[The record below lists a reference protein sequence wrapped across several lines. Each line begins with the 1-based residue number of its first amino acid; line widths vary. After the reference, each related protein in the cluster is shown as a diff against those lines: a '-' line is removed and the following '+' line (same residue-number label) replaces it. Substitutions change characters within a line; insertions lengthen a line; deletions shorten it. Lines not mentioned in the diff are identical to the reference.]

1 MYLQD
6 LIFTLGKFWAER
18 GCVIEQPV
26 DVEVGAGTFHPA
38 TFLRVLGPEPWNAA
52 FAQFCRRPSDGRY
65 GENPNRAGAYYQYQV
80 GLKPSPLNVQD
91 LYLDSLRAIGLDPKV
106 HDIRFVEDDWESPT
120 LGAWG
125 LGWEVW
131 CDGMEVTQFTY
142 FQQAGGIDL
151 MPVTAELTYGVE
163 RLAMY
168 LQNVASMFDLK
179 WDRNVTYGQL
189 RKPWEVEYSTYHFEE
204 LDPKIAF
211 ELFDTYERECNRLL
225 ARGLTLPAYEMCRLK
240 SSHQFNSLDARG
252 ADQRHRAPAL
262 HRPASARH
270 GACVRACVRPVARE
284 ARLSVVA
291 ERSRRAAARRPAF
304 DGAIEAGVNAAALA
318 AARKSWCR
326 TVPGAGACR
335 LACCSR
341 SVARRSRRRC
351 SARALVDLPRGT
363 LAKKLDATPASRTAR
378 SPAYGTPRRLAVIV
392 DAQSPIARP
401 SSTKLRRR
409 AAGVGGGRAR
419 WLADESRPRLRG
431 EEWRRAG
438 RDAPEARGRRQ
449 ERA

>member
-6 LIFTLGKFWAER
+6 LIFTLQKFWADR

-65 GENPNRAGAYYQYQV
+65 GDNPNRAGAYYQFQV
-80 GLKPSPLNVQD
+80 GLKPSPLHVQD
-91 LYLDSLRAIGLDPKV
+91 LYLDSLRAIGLDPAV

-168 LQNVASMFDLK
+168 LQNVSSMYEVK
-179 WDRNVTYGQL
+179 WDKNTTYGQI
-189 RKPWEVEYSTYHFEE
+189 RHPWEVEYSTYQFEE
-204 LDPKIAF
+204 MSADNAF
-211 ELFDTYERECNRLL
+211 RMFDQYEAECQRLL
-225 ARGLTLPAYEMCRLK
+225 ARTKDGAPAPLVLPAYEFCMK

-252 ADQRHRAPAL
+252 AISVTERARYIQRVRNMAK
-262 HRPASARH
+262 
-270 GACVRACVRPVARE
+270 ACAIQYVQSR
-284 ARLSVVA
+284 ARLGFPLLPETIGA
-291 ERSRRAAARRPAF
+291 TAQAAFNAAMNKDTDANRA
-304 DGAIEAGVNAAALA
+304 VNAAALA
-318 AARKSWCR
+318 AARAV
-326 TVPGAGACR
+326 VPFAQE
-335 LACCSR
+335 
-341 SVARRSRRRC
+341 
-351 SARALVDLPRGT
+351 LPNVR
-363 LAKKLDATPASRTAR
+363 
-378 SPAYGTPRRLAVIV
+378 
-392 DAQSPIARP
+392 
-401 SSTKLRRR
+401 
-409 AAGVGGGRAR
+409 
-419 WLADESRPRLRG
+419 
-431 EEWRRAG
+431 
-438 RDAPEARGRRQ
+438 
-449 ERA
+449 

>member
-6 LIFTLGKFWAER
+6 LIFTLQKFWADR

-65 GENPNRAGAYYQYQV
+65 GDNPNRAGAYYQFQV
-80 GLKPSPLNVQD
+80 GLKPSPLHVQD
-91 LYLDSLRAIGLDPKV
+91 LYLDSLRAIGLDPAV

-151 MPVTAELTYGVE
+151 LPVTAELTYGVE

-168 LQNVASMFDLK
+168 IQNVSNMFDVK
-179 WDRNVTYGQL
+179 WDKNTTYGQI
-189 RKPWEVEYSTYHFEE
+189 RHPWEVEYSTYQFEE

-211 ELFDTYERECNRLL
+211 HLFDTYEGECNRLL
-225 ARGLTLPAYEMCRLK
+225 ARKAPLVLPAYEFCMK

-252 ADQRHRAPAL
+252 AISVTERARYIQRVRNMAK
-262 HRPASARH
+262 
-270 GACVRACVRPVARE
+270 ACAITYVQSR
-284 ARLSVVA
+284 ARLGFPLLPKAIGAIAQAAFVA
-291 ERSRRAAARRPAF
+291 EMEKDSDANRA
-304 DGAIEAGVNAAALA
+304 VNAAALA
-318 AARKSWCR
+318 AARAV
-326 TVPGAGACR
+326 VPHAAE
-335 LACCSR
+335 
-341 SVARRSRRRC
+341 
-351 SARALVDLPRGT
+351 LPH
-363 LAKKLDATPASRTAR
+363 
-378 SPAYGTPRRLAVIV
+378 V
-392 DAQSPIARP
+392 
-401 SSTKLRRR
+401 
-409 AAGVGGGRAR
+409 
-419 WLADESRPRLRG
+419 
-431 EEWRRAG
+431 
-438 RDAPEARGRRQ
+438 
-449 ERA
+449 

>member
-6 LIFTLGKFWAER
+6 LIFTLGQFWAKR

-91 LYLDSLRAIGLDPKV
+91 LYLESLHAIGLKSNE

-142 FQQAGGIDL
+142 FQ
-151 MPVTAELTYGVE
+151 LTYGVE

-168 LQNVASMFDLK
+168 LQNVDSMYDVK
-179 WDRNVTYGQL
+179 WDRHVTYGQL
-189 RKPWEVEYSTYHFEE
+189 RQPWEREYSTYHFEE
-204 LDPKIAF
+204 LDPAIAF
-211 ELFDTYERECNRLL
+211 HLFDTYEGECKRLL
-225 ARGLTLPAYEMCRLK
+225 ARGLVLPAYELCMK

-252 ADQRHRAPAL
+252 AISVTERQRFIGR
-262 HRPASARH
+262 
-270 GACVRACVRPVARE
+270 VRGMARE
-284 ARLSVVA
+284 CAHAYVQSRARLGFPLLPSA
-291 ERSRRAAARRPAF
+291 IGAAAKAAF
-304 DGAIEAGVNAAALA
+304 DGAIESGVNAAALA
-318 AARKSWCR
+318 AARVV
-326 TVPGAGACR
+326 VPHAGE
-335 LACCSR
+335 LAH
-341 SVARRSRRRC
+341 
-351 SARALVDLPRGT
+351 
-363 LAKKLDATPASRTAR
+363 
-378 SPAYGTPRRLAVIV
+378 
-392 DAQSPIARP
+392 
-401 SSTKLRRR
+401 
-409 AAGVGGGRAR
+409 AG
-419 WLADESRPRLRG
+419 
-431 EEWRRAG
+431 
-438 RDAPEARGRRQ
+438 
-449 ERA
+449 